1 MMHRSLS
8 SEKWSNYPV
17 CRPVISLVFSSYSN
31 IVHRVLYDFHG
42 YKYICKLY
50 MFPISDYVYK
60 QLNISISIGFANH
73 TNELQHTVIL

>member
-17 CRPVISLVFSSYSN
+17 CRPVISLVFSSNSN

-50 MFPISDYVYK
+50 MFPISDNLVV
-60 QLNISISIGFANH
+60 LVAIGFANH
-73 TNELQHTVIL
+73 TNELQHTVTL